1 MLNILKN
8 NKHSKVLLSVFIGT
22 VMEWYDFTVFAFL
35 APTIADLFFPQEN
48 KFLAYISIYSVFVV
62 GFLVRPLGAL
72 ILGRYGDVKG
82 RKFIL
87 VFTMML
93 VSVVT
98 FLMGI
103 LPTYQQV
110 GIISPIL
117 LVCLRLIQGFCVGG
131 ETTGASSFAIETYPH
146 KYRGIIS
153 ALTWSAVGFGM
164 LLSSLVTS
172 LLSYFLAPESIHSY
186 GWRIP
191 FLFGMCT
198 GVVGYFFRKKIPES
212 GLFLESRKNHNEQS
226 IAQAIKSNKSII
238 YIIFCLYAL
247 SAMITYIIFIFMPF
261 YASTVICLSLSSASF
276 ITTLA
281 IGLVTIFVP
290 FSGLLSDL
298 IGRKPCLYSGAL
310 GFLLFS
316 YPLYIYMS
324 HSKSMYSFV
333 ISEIIFVFFATI
345 YQGALTSAVQELART
360 QVRYMTTALGY
371 NTSYAIFGGLSP
383 LAITYVSKIFSSDI
397 VPGIFLTFAAL
408 IALFSIRKVSE
419 SYRTALA

>member
-8 NKHSKVLLSVFIGT
+8 NKHSKVLLSLFIGT

-131 ETTGASSFAIETYPH
+131 ETTGASSFAI
-146 KYRGIIS
+146 
-153 ALTWSAVGFGM
+153 
-164 LLSSLVTS
+164 
-172 LLSYFLAPESIHSY
+172 
-186 GWRIP
+186 
-191 FLFGMCT
+191 
-198 GVVGYFFRKKIPES
+198 
-212 GLFLESRKNHNEQS
+212 
-226 IAQAIKSNKSII
+226 
-238 YIIFCLYAL
+238 
-247 SAMITYIIFIFMPF
+247 
-261 YASTVICLSLSSASF
+261 
-276 ITTLA
+276 
-281 IGLVTIFVP
+281 
-290 FSGLLSDL
+290 
-298 IGRKPCLYSGAL
+298 
-310 GFLLFS
+310 
-316 YPLYIYMS
+316 
-324 HSKSMYSFV
+324 
-333 ISEIIFVFFATI
+333 
-345 YQGALTSAVQELART
+345 
-360 QVRYMTTALGY
+360 
-371 NTSYAIFGGLSP
+371 
-383 LAITYVSKIFSSDI
+383 
-397 VPGIFLTFAAL
+397 
-408 IALFSIRKVSE
+408 
-419 SYRTALA
+419 